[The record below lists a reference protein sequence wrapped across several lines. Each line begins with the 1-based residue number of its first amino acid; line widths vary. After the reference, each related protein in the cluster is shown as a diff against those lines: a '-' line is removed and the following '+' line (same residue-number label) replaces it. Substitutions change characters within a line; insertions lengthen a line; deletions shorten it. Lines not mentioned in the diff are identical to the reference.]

1 MKMKKHFLII
11 LVLLLLSGTANAD
24 KNILIFNKCYEPK
37 LHDNFNQLKNSGDY
51 TWDEWSF
58 EINFKKNII
67 IRTIIWSDREY
78 KKALERG
85 AKITKHELETYQIK
99 SFNSKFVQMQSD
111 KTGFKYTFNIKN
123 GELFIQHI
131 DGINIKHK
139 CDID

>member
-1 MKMKKHFLII
+1 MKKHFLII

-58 EINFKKNII
+58 EINLKKNII
-67 IRTIIWSDREY
+67 IRTIIWSDRDY
-78 KKALERG
+78 KKTIERS
-85 AKITKHELETYQIK
+85 AKITKHELDTYQIK
-99 SFNSKFVQMQSD
+99 SFNSKFVQMKED
-111 KTGFKYTFNIKN
+111 KTGFIYTFNIKN
-123 GELFIQHI
+123 GELFIQHADI
-131 DGINIKHK
+131 GTNLKYQ